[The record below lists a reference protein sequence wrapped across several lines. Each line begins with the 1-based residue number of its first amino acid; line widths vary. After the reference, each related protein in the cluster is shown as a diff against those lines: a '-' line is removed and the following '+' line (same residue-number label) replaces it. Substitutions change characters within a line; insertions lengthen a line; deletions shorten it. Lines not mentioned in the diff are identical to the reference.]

1 MREDHRER
9 VKDLCFEFAEALKE
23 RGLSHDLSKETDEIE
38 AKGFSVIE
46 SAPYGTQAYV
56 ENLEKIKESVFR
68 HYENNRHHPEHF
80 KDGIRGMNLLDL
92 VEMVMDW
99 KSFGDA
105 ETHFLTQ
112 VKRFNIGEDLASI
125 IKNSL

>member
-1 MREDHRER
+1 MREDHREK

-23 RGLSHDLSKETDEIE
+23 RGLLHDLSKETDEIE
-38 AKGFSVIE
+38 ARGFSVVK
-46 SAPYGTQAYV
+46 SAPYGTQEYV
-56 ENLEKIKESVFR
+56 ENLENIKESVFR

-80 KDGIRGMNLLDL
+80 ENGIRGMNLLDL

-105 ETHFLTQ
+105 KEHLSRQ
-112 VKRFNIGEDLASI
+112 IKRFDIGEDLASI
-125 IKNSL
+125 IWNSL